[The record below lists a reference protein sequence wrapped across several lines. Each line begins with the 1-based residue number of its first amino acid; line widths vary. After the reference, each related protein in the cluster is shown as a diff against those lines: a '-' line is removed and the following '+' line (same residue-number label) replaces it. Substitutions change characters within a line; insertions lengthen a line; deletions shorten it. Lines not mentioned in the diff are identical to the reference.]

1 MNSKVIVTADATT
14 NAVINVSQNKPEWGY
29 IRVQQVRTMID
40 DNGFLKRKTVSAIVP
55 SLLVDLQASGFFAGQ
70 QLDGK
75 IVIEESLEP
84 FNDKTPERDL
94 KIAGETG
101 IVCTLAGQPIYRR
114 TKFSFDGNISD
125 TLIKHDNVEELR
137 AAYAISSKPNTE
149 ALKNAAGQD
158 FNI

>member
-14 NAVINVSQNKPEWGY
+14 NSVVNVSENPEWGY

-40 DNGFLKRKTVSAIVP
+40 DNGFLKRKPVSAIVP
-55 SLLVDLQASGFFAGQ
+55 GLLSDLQESGFFAGQ

-75 IVIEESLEP
+75 ILVEESLEP
-84 FNDKTPERDL
+84 FNKKTPERDL
-94 KIAGETG
+94 KVAGETG
-101 IVCTLAGQPIYRR
+101 IVCTFGGLPIYRR
-114 TKFSFDGNISD
+114 TKYSLDGLATD

-137 AAYAISSKPNTE
+137 AAYASSQKANTE

-158 FNI
+158 FNL